1 MLERK
6 RLVLILPNLKQ
17 EGPEWEAWRNS
28 GVGASDLGVIL
39 GVAPKNYGTIKDLI
53 HEKATGESKNK
64 INSFIANKG
73 KEIEAKVR
81 AKFELTSDGE
91 FPARCAEKGIVHAS
105 YDGLGIFPL
114 EIKYCGAKNTNAI
127 PAHHYVQMQQQMWVA
142 DMPRMLFIRS
152 NDGVT
157 TFECW
162 VEFNPWFWK
171 QAEKEIK
178 KFWKRVISAKGISA
192 KSL

>member
-1 MLERK
+1 M
-6 RLVLILPNLKQ
+6 ILDLKQ
-17 EGPEWEAWRNS
+17 EGQVWEDWRNS

-39 GVAPKNYGTIKDLI
+39 GVSPKNYGSVKDLI
-53 HEKATGESKNK
+53 EEKVHGTKKK
-64 INSFIANKG
+64 INEYIANKG

-91 FPARCAEKGIVHAS
+91 FPAVCAEKGIIHAS
-105 YDGLGIFPL
+105 YDGLGVFPV
-114 EIKYCGAKNTNAI
+114 EIKYCGAKNINAI
-127 PAHHYVQMQQQMWVA
+127 PPHHYSQMQQQMWVA

-162 VEFNPWFWK
+162 IEFNSWYWK
-171 QAEKEIK
+171 QAEKKIEGFRK
-178 KFWKRVISAKGISA
+178 SVLKTLSKLGPDADKRKLQAWSK
-192 KSL
+192 